1 MIKAGTCK
9 NKIQMVDIAR
19 MAGVSI
25 ATVSRA
31 LNGNPLVNEKTR
43 QRILDLAKSC
53 HYTIHCGAQFLR
65 RGGNRTIGVVIPY
78 TATNRQNI
86 SDPFFLNM
94 LGSLADALTERQ
106 YDLLLSR
113 VNCDNLSQIAA
124 LYDTGRVDGIII
136 IGQWSRHD
144 QLNELA
150 RNHLPFVAWGAQL
163 PKQLYCSVGS
173 DNLSG
178 GILATEH
185 LLSLGRR
192 RLAFLG
198 DKRLPEPEKRF
209 EGYQKALL
217 NFGLT
222 SEPDLYI
229 HASFAPLAAQ
239 RKLREHLDQHGLNF
253 DGLVAA
259 SDLLAMSAIGVLREH
274 GFQVP
279 KDVSVVGYDDV
290 DLAAHSF
297 PPITTVRQSLDLAG
311 VQLIESLLLVIDGK
325 QPRSKI
331 LPTTLVVR
339 DSTQV
344 LSVHRDSLLVLPN

>member
-136 IGQWSRHD
+136 IGQW
-144 QLNELA
+144 
-150 RNHLPFVAWGAQL
+150 
-163 PKQLYCSVGS
+163 
-173 DNLSG
+173 
-178 GILATEH
+178 
-185 LLSLGRR
+185 LSL
-192 RLAFLG
+192 
-198 DKRLPEPEKRF
+198 
-209 EGYQKALL
+209 
-217 NFGLT
+217 
-222 SEPDLYI
+222 I
-229 HASFAPLAAQ
+229 H
-239 RKLREHLDQHGLNF
+239 
-253 DGLVAA
+253 
-259 SDLLAMSAIGVLREH
+259 I
-274 GFQVP
+274 
-279 KDVSVVGYDDV
+279 
-290 DLAAHSF
+290 
-297 PPITTVRQSLDLAG
+297 
-311 VQLIESLLLVIDGK
+311 
-325 QPRSKI
+325 
-331 LPTTLVVR
+331 
-339 DSTQV
+339 
-344 LSVHRDSLLVLPN
+344 